1 MFRTHRK
8 KILAH
13 LVSSFITSL
22 MVLGAAGALVWW
34 KRAEVFHYFASQFLT
49 QTQETKAD
57 TSEVKKET
65 TRIITQE
72 ALVVDVVKRADP
84 AVFSIV
90 VSKDVPVVEQYYE
103 EWNPFKDFDFFGDGF
118 GGFQIPQYRQKG
130 TEKREVGGGTGFLVT
145 KEGLALTNR
154 HVVNDDTAS
163 YTALMN
169 DGKKY
174 DVEVVAK
181 DPILDLAV
189 IRFKGPL
196 PAGGY
201 PFLSLGNSDA
211 LDVGE
216 SVIAIGNALG
226 EFRNTVSV
234 GIISGLSRSITA
246 SDASGKAETLEEV
259 IQTDAAINPGNSGGP
274 LLSLAGQVVGINVAV
289 AQGSQNIG
297 FALPVNLA
305 KSSLASV
312 EKYGK
317 IVRPFIGIRY
327 TEITPAIKEKNNL
340 TVDYGALVVRGVGE
354 GELAVMPGSPADKA
368 GIVEYDIILEM
379 EGVKITSEHPL
390 ASLIRKKNVGD
401 TVRLKILHK
410 GEEKIITLVLGE
422 YK

>member
-1 MFRTHRK
+1 MLFKHKRK
-8 KILAH
+8 IIAHFAASLAA
-13 LVSSFITSL
+13 SL
-22 MVLGAAGALVWW
+22 IVLGAAGALVWW
-34 KRAEVFHYFASQFLT
+34 KRAEIFHYFASQFLT
-49 QTQETKAD
+49 ETKSASSGD
-57 TSEVKKET
+57 EVKKET

-72 ALVVDVVKRADP
+72 ALIVDVVRKSDP

-90 VSKDVPVVEQYYE
+90 ISKDVPIVEQYFD
-103 EWNPFKDFDFFGDGF
+103 EWNPFKDFFGGDF

-154 HVVNDDTAS
+154 HVVDDAGAS
-163 YTALMN
+163 YTALAN
-169 DGKKY
+169 NGKKY

-181 DPILDLAV
+181 DPVLDLAV
-189 IRFKGPL
+189 ISLKG
-196 PAGGY
+196 AASF
-201 PFLSLGNSDA
+201 PFLSLGNSDL

-216 SVIAIGNALG
+216 TAIAIGNALG

-234 GIISGLSRSITA
+234 GVISGLARSITA
-246 SDASGKAETLEEV
+246 SDGAGKSEALDEV

-274 LLSLAGQVVGINVAV
+274 LLSLAGKVVGINVAV

-305 KSSLASV
+305 KASLASV
-312 EKYGK
+312 EKYGR

-327 TEITPAIKEKNNL
+327 TEVTPAIKEKNKL
-340 TVDYGALVVRGVGE
+340 TVDYGALVVRGANTD
-354 GELAVMPGSPADKA
+354 ELAVMPGSPADKA
-368 GIVEYDIILEM
+368 GIVEYDIILEVDG
-379 EGVKITSEHPL
+379 EKVTGEHPL

-410 GEEKIITLVLGE
+410 GEEKIAELKLE
-422 YK
+422 EFK